1 MNILPQNAPR
11 QLEHVHSVEEG
22 STDTAE
28 DERRHD
34 EDERCFDNTDVGPL
48 LSHVSLYHMKL
59 LSRTYL
65 YDFVC
70 DVTRFT
76 DLVTSQGGGGVRSG
90 PGAARTILLFH
101 TINSRPSEQPRM
113 VGSTF
118 GV

>member
-101 TINSRPSEQPRM
+101 TISSRPSEQPRM

>member
-28 DERRHD
+28 DERLHD
-34 EDERCFDNTDVGPL
+34 EDERRFDNTDVGPL
-48 LSHVSLYHMKL
+48 LSHVSLYHTKL

-76 DLVTSQGGGGVRSG
+76 HLVTSHLSDLRCPRLRVFVFGQ
-90 PGAARTILLFH
+90 LFRNGSVIVKLC
-101 TINSRPSEQPRM
+101 TGIFRP
-113 VGSTF
+113 
-118 GV
+118 